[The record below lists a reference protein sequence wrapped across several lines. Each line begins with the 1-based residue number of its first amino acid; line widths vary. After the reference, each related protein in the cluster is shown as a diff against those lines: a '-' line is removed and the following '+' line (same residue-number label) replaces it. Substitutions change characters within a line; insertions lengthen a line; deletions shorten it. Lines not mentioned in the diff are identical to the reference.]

1 MGSFT
6 IHTLDK
12 ALDLRLTNEA
22 RRNKKSKNQLIKE
35 ILAKSLGLPVEGR
48 LTDDYREFCGLW
60 DLTEQERFNELQKD
74 NSRLDTNYQIFC

>member
-60 DLTEQERFNELQKD
+60 DLTEQEKFNELQKD
-74 NSRLDTNYQIFC
+74 NSQVDSGDWNT